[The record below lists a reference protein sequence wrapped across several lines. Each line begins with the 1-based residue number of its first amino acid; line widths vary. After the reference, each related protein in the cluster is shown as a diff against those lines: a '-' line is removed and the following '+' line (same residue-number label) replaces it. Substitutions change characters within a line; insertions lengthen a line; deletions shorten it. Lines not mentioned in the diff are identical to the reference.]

1 MSQVLPPLSMPS
13 TLVSNQY
20 TLHYHLPPLPQKR
33 DVPPLDADS
42 YKRLQVDQNSV
53 THWLQTSA
61 TVDHGLRT
69 PPREMM
75 GINGNPLLAPNMGG
89 LPYKSVPAARST
101 TSYSTSLDTVAN
113 NKYHSKAPPSH
124 DSYRS
129 IARPQSPIFQP
140 GNAARGQRT
149 RNPVDSTSIAPYLQI
164 PATINN
170 SKGSLAEFAAQVCS
184 PGTLSVQLPMPP
196 DYMPV
201 LVRILLYP
209 PTRRRIEKHPHAF
222 NPPYTRSNPC
232 DGISKMGHYHSFDH
246 SGDAKRH
253 PLGFDV
259 HIPVEAAQSGRQREA
274 RK

>member
-13 TLVSNQY
+13 ALVSDQY

-53 THWLQTSA
+53 THWVQTSA

-69 PPREMM
+69 PPREMT

-129 IARPQSPIFQP
+129 NTRPQSPIFQSES
-140 GNAARGQRT
+140 AARGQRT

-170 SKGSLAEFAAQVCS
+170 SKGSLAEFAAQVCFPRHVDS
-184 PGTLSVQLPMPP
+184 SATHA
-196 DYMPV
+196 
-201 LVRILLYP
+201 
-209 PTRRRIEKHPHAF
+209 TRLHVCSG
-222 NPPYTRSNPC
+222 SNPL
-232 DGISKMGHYHSFDH
+232 IYSNSSKNRETPSC
-246 SGDAKRH
+246 
-253 PLGFDV
+253 L
-259 HIPVEAAQSGRQREA
+259 QRP
-274 RK
+274 